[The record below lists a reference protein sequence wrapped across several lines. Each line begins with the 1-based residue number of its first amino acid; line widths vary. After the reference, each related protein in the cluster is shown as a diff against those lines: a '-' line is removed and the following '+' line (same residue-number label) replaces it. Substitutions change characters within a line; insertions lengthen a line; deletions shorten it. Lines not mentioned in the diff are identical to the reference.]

1 MMMLIN
7 VLVYTSEVHSVKRFN
22 AQKYYLPQGIMK
34 NCIVITKNFYDKA
47 VDSDI
52 KPEEEIRKLTTGQGE
67 PYTTGC

>member
-34 NCIVITKNFYDKA
+34 NCIVIIKNFYDKA

-52 KPEEEIRKLTTGQGE
+52 KP
-67 PYTTGC
+67 